1 MDEKDLKQPCLN
13 PHTTPAELKPKER
26 RMRRLLCPRKEGGAN
41 ETQVRTTRVVRQ
53 EREQE

>member
-13 PHTTPAELKPKER
+13 PHTTPADLKPKER